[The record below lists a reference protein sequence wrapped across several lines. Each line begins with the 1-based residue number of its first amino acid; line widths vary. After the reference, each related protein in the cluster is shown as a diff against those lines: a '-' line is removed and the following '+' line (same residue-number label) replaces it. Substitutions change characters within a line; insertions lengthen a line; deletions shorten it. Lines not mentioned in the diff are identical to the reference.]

1 MEILIFVLNFL
12 LYDIFGLINLVR
24 IREATH
30 TGHDAENIVV
40 DSIDADLGGGSTGD
54 TVVRKDELKGS
65 VVNSGEVARAGWLVF
80 FGSESEGI
88 HVNTGVR
95 CASVVLVRLDE
106 VEVGTFTLL
115 EAVLAVKM

>member
-1 MEILIFVLNFL
+1 MGYYIVKKFIK
-12 LYDIFGLINLVR
+12 LV
-24 IREATH
+24 AVSQPSHAAHNT
-30 TGHDAENIVV
+30 ENIVV

-80 FGSESEGI
+80 FGAESEGV
-88 HVNTGVR
+88 HVNTGVG

-115 EAVLAVKM
+115 EAVLAVKL